1 MSQEGSADRRF
12 ESDIEVT
19 VRHFEKELELLK
31 AKLLEMSALVES
43 AVYRSVQGV
52 VEKNEELAQQVLK
65 NEARVNQLEI
75 EIDDMAISLLAL
87 QAPLAADLRLVTAAI
102 KINKDLERMGDL
114 SVSIAQNGL
123 ALMRAP
129 MIHPLID
136 IPHIA
141 GLVQSMVRKSLDA
154 FVNRDAELARSVLA
168 SDDAVDNMRTASYH
182 ELISFME
189 NNPQQIP
196 EALRLLTVVRHLERI
211 ADHATNIAEDV
222 LFLVRGIDVRHH
234 NEERTTVAQS

>member
-1 MSQEGSADRRF
+1 M
-12 ESDIEVT
+12 
-19 VRHFEKELELLK
+19 RHFEQDLDKLK

-65 NEARVNQLEI
+65 NEARINQLEI
-75 EIDDMAISLLAL
+75 EIDDMAIGLLAL
-87 QAPLAADLRLVTAAI
+87 QHPLAQDLRLVTAAI
-102 KINKDLERMGDL
+102 KINNDLERMGDL
-114 SVSIAQNGL
+114 SVSIAQSAI
-123 ALMRAP
+123 ALIREP
-129 MIHPLID
+129 VIRPLID

-141 GLVQSMVRKSLDA
+141 GLAQSMVRKALDA

-189 NNPQQIP
+189 KNPAHIP
-196 EALRLLTVVRHLERI
+196 QALNLLTVVRNLERI
-211 ADHATNIAEDV
+211 ADHSTNIAEDV
-222 LFLVRGIDVRHH
+222 LFLVKGIDVRHH
-234 NEERTTVAQS
+234 NEERTAVTQN

>member
-1 MSQEGSADRRF
+1 M
-12 ESDIEVT
+12 
-19 VRHFEKELELLK
+19 RHFEQELDQLK

-65 NEARVNQLEI
+65 NEARINQLEI

-87 QAPLAADLRLVTAAI
+87 QAPLAADLRLITAAI
-102 KINKDLERMGDL
+102 KINNDLERMGDL
-114 SVSIAQNGL
+114 SVSIAQSAL
-123 ALMRAP
+123 ALVREP
-129 MIHPLID
+129 LIRPLID

-141 GLVQSMVRKSLDA
+141 GLAQGMVRKALDA
-154 FVNRDAELARSVLA
+154 FVNRDADMARSVLA

-189 NNPQQIP
+189 KNPS
-196 EALRLLTVVRHLERI
+196 
-211 ADHATNIAEDV
+211 ADSSGPVFTFGGAQFGAHCGSRDQH
-222 LFLVRGIDVRHH
+222 RGRRSLSREGH
-234 NEERTTVAQS
+234 RCPAPQ

>member
-1 MSQEGSADRRF
+1 
-12 ESDIEVT
+12 
-19 VRHFEKELELLK
+19 VRHFEQELEELK

-52 VEKNEELAQQVLK
+52 VEKNEELALQVLR
-65 NEARVNQLEI
+65 NESRINQLEI
-75 EIDDMAISLLAL
+75 EIDDMAISILAL

-102 KINKDLERMGDL
+102 KINNDLERMGDL
-114 SVSIAQNGL
+114 SASIAQS
-123 ALMRAP
+123 ALSLMKEP
-129 MIHPLID
+129 MIRPLID

-141 GLVQSMVRKSLDA
+141 GLAQGMVRKALDA

-189 NNPQQIP
+189 TNPQQIP
-196 EALRLLTVVRHLERI
+196 QALYLLTVVRNLERI
-211 ADHATNIAEDV
+211 ADHSTNIAEDV
-222 LFLVRGIDVRHH
+222 LFLVKGIDVRHH
-234 NEERTTVAQS
+234 NEERTALTQT

>member
-1 MSQEGSADRRF
+1 ML
-12 ESDIEVT
+12 
-19 VRHFEKELELLK
+19 RHFEQDLDKLK

-65 NEARVNQLEI
+65 NEARINQLEI
-75 EIDDMAISLLAL
+75 EIDDMAVGLLAL
-87 QAPLAADLRLVTAAI
+87 QHPLAQDLRLVTAAI
-102 KINKDLERMGDL
+102 KINNDLERMGDL
-114 SVSIAQNGL
+114 SVSIAQSAI
-123 ALMRAP
+123 ALIREP
-129 MIHPLID
+129 VIRPLID

-141 GLVQSMVRKSLDA
+141 GLAQSMVRKALDA

-189 NNPQQIP
+189 KNPAHIP
-196 EALRLLTVVRHLERI
+196 QALNLLTVVRNLERI
-211 ADHATNIAEDV
+211 ADHSTNIAEDV
-222 LFLVRGIDVRHH
+222 LFLVKGIDVRHH
-234 NEERTTVAQS
+234 NEERTAVTQS

>member
-1 MSQEGSADRRF
+1 M
-12 ESDIEVT
+12 
-19 VRHFEKELELLK
+19 RHFEKELERLK
-31 AKLLEMSALVES
+31 EKLLEMSALVES

-52 VEKNEELAQQVLK
+52 VEKNQELADQVLK
-65 NEARVNQLEI
+65 NESRFNQLEI

-102 KINKDLERMGDL
+102 KINNDLERMGDL
-114 SVSIAQNGL
+114 SVSIAQSAL
-123 ALMRAP
+123 ALVKEPVIR
-129 MIHPLID
+129 PLID

-141 GLVQSMVRKSLDA
+141 GLAQGMVRKALDA
-154 FVNRDAELARSVLA
+154 FVNRDAEMARSVLA

-189 NNPQQIP
+189 KNPHQISQ
-196 EALRLLTVVRHLERI
+196 ALYLLSVVRNLERI

-222 LFLVRGIDVRHH
+222 LFLVKGIDVRHH
-234 NEERTTVAQS
+234 NDERTAVVQT